1 VLLGIGDMNPFDYV
15 NAICDTKQNLIID
28 EATEKGYNPFMI
40 NRTLSYHYDTVL
52 LANEMNQR
60 AHLDKKLQNDF
71 LINTVRKKRR
81 FAKWVKPLSSDDLEV
96 VKEYYGYSN
105 EKARQVLPLLND
117 TQMGQLRQRIFKG
130 GK

>member
-1 VLLGIGDMNPFDYV
+1 
-15 NAICDTKQNLIID
+15 
-28 EATEKGYNPFMI
+28 MI

>member
-1 VLLGIGDMNPFDYV
+1 MNPFDYV
-15 NAICDTKQNLIID
+15 NAICDTKVNLIVDDI
-28 EATEKGYNPFMI
+28 TEKGYNPFMI

-81 FAKWVKPLSSDDLEV
+81 FAKWAKPLSSDDLEV

-117 TQMGQLRQRIFKG
+117 AQMGQLRQRIFKG

>member
-1 VLLGIGDMNPFDYV
+1 MNPFDYV
-15 NAICDTKQNLIID
+15 NAICDTKVNLIVD
-28 EATEKGYNPFMI
+28 EATEKAYNPFMI

-71 LINTVRKKRR
+71 LINTVRKKKR
-81 FAKWVKPLSSDDLEV
+81 FAKWAKPISSDDLEV

-105 EKARQVLPLLND
+105 EKARQVLSLLND
-117 TQMGQLRQRIFKG
+117 AQMGQLRQRIFKG

>member
-1 VLLGIGDMNPFDYV
+1 MNPFDYV
-15 NAICDTKQNLIID
+15 NAICDTKENLIID
-28 EATEKGYNPFMI
+28 DISEKAYNPFMI

-71 LINTVRKKRR
+71 LINTVRKKKR
-81 FAKWVKPLSSDDLEV
+81 FAKWAKPLSSDDLEV

-117 TQMGQLRQRIFKG
+117 EQMGQLRQRIFKG

>member
-1 VLLGIGDMNPFDYV
+1 MNPFDYV
-15 NAICDTKQNLIID
+15 NAICDSKQNLIVD
-28 EATEKGYNPFMI
+28 EISEKNYNPFMI
-40 NRTLSYHYDTVL
+40 NRTLSYHFDTVL

-71 LINTVRKKRR
+71 LINTVRKKKR
-81 FAKWVKPLSSDDLEV
+81 FAKWMKPLSSDDLEV

-117 TQMGQLRQRIFKG
+117 DQMGQLRQRIFKG